1 MSAQL
6 QAPWRL
12 HGYAVSNFF
21 NIAHAALLETA
32 SDFDIVI
39 TRASQDEQFLV
50 VSPMGKIPVLQTPH
64 GWIAETVAILGYIED
79 CQPGPTLHAADA
91 FARAR
96 ERQLINIV
104 QLYVEMPVRT
114 LFPGV
119 FMGGSNS
126 PAVIEAARITLDR
139 AIAAIRQLLTL
150 HPFLLGEQLS
160 YADLFAFY
168 CLDIAERVCGFVYG
182 RSVLAELGL
191 QGWAQQIA
199 ERPSTQLVQGNF
211 ETALSAYLVEKNADY
226 RIWPDSARSGG
237 ALAE

>member
-1 MSAQL
+1 MNTQR
-6 QAPWRL
+6 QAPLRL

-39 TRASQDEQFLV
+39 TRASQDEQFLA
-50 VSPMGKIPVLQTPH
+50 VSPVLQTPH

-79 CQPGPTLHAADA
+79 CQSGPTLHAADA

-104 QLYVEMPVRT
+104 QLYVEMPVRS

-126 PAVIEAARITLDR
+126 PAVIKAARITLDR
-139 AIAAIRQLLTL
+139 AITAIRQLLTL
-150 HPFLLGEQLS
+150 RPFLLGEQLS

-211 ETALSAYLVEKNADY
+211 EAALSAYLVEKNAAY
-226 RIWPDSARSGG
+226 RFQPDSARSGV

>member
-1 MSAQL
+1 MSTQR
-6 QAPWRL
+6 QAPLRL

-39 TRASQDEQFLV
+39 TRASQDEQFLA

-79 CQPGPTLHAADA
+79 CQSGPTLHAPDA

-96 ERQLINIV
+96 ERQLINLV
-104 QLYVEMPVRT
+104 QLYVEMPVRS

-126 PAVIEAARITLDR
+126 PAVIEAARLTLDR
-139 AIAAIRQLLTL
+139 AIAAIRRLVNPR
-150 HPFLLGEQLS
+150 PFLVGEQLS

-182 RSVLAELGL
+182 RSILAELGL
-191 QGWAQQIA
+191 QAWAQQIA
-199 ERPSTQLVQGNF
+199 ARASTRLVLGNF
-211 ETALSAYLVEKNADY
+211 EAVLSVYLVEKNAAY
-226 RIWPDSARSGG
+226 RFQSGSTRSGV
-237 ALAE
+237 ALTE

>member
-1 MSAQL
+1 MSTQR
-6 QAPWRL
+6 QAPLRL

-21 NIAHAALLETA
+21 NIAHAALFETA
-32 SDFDIVI
+32 SDFDIVS
-39 TRASQDEQFLV
+39 TRASQDEQFLA

-104 QLYVEMPVRT
+104 QLYVEMPVRS

-126 PAVIEAARITLDR
+126 PAVIEAARITLDK

-150 HPFLLGEQLS
+150 RPFLLGEQLS

-168 CLDIAERVCGFVYG
+168 CLDIAERVCGFIYG
-182 RSVLAELGL
+182 RSVLVELGL

-211 ETALSAYLVEKNADY
+211 ETALSAYLVEKNAAY
-226 RIWPDSARSGG
+226 RFQPDSARSGVE
-237 ALAE
+237 LAE